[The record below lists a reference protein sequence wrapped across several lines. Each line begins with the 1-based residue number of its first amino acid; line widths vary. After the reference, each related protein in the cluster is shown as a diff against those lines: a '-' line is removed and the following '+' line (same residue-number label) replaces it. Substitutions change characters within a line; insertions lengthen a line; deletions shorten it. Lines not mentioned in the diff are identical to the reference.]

1 MLCNR
6 ISGSWQCT
14 ETVAPVGN
22 PRGEM
27 PSIGHPRRRVSKP
40 HCRCAGR
47 PNGWT
52 WGSEERQAVA
62 GGTRSCLDS
71 YVKPSRRS
79 PLGESRE
86 NHMVTQ
92 RFWSSAIYL
101 ATSNSH
107 ASGIVGPRHD
117 HMAII
122 HRQAIDKQ
130 ASKLTSFNSVW
141 QLANPMATGRTWVRA
156 TTIWRTRST
165 RLDKQSSKPLGVLES
180 PSSPDS

>member
-71 YVKPSRRS
+71 CVKPSRRS
-79 PLGESRE
+79 PLGETRE

-122 HRQAIDKQ
+122 HRQAINKQ
-130 ASKLTSFNSVW
+130 ARKHNPSIIHTALG
-141 QLANPMATGRTWVRA
+141 LAAQGSLRA
-156 TTIWRTRST
+156 LLDRRWLCIGARSG
-165 RLDKQSSKPLGVLES
+165 D
-180 PSSPDS
+180 

>member
-71 YVKPSRRS
+71 CVKPSRRS

-130 ASKLTSFNSVW
+130 ASTHKIVS
-141 QLANPMATGRTWVRA
+141 P
-156 TTIWRTRST
+156 
-165 RLDKQSSKPLGVLES
+165 K
-180 PSSPDS
+180 PSSDETNAVPECYVGVRLVGSSRRNGLRR

>member
-47 PNGWT
+47 LNGWT

-71 YVKPSRRS
+71 CVKPSRRS
-79 PLGESRE
+79 PLGETRE

-130 ASKLTSFNSVW
+130 ASHFGGV
-141 QLANPMATGRTWVRA
+141 A
-156 TTIWRTRST
+156 
-165 RLDKQSSKPLGVLES
+165 KQSKASHCGSRFFPRISLYLFFRSRICLLYTS
-180 PSSPDS
+180 PSPRDQRGSRMPSSA

>member
-71 YVKPSRRS
+71 CVKPSRRS
-79 PLGESRE
+79 PLGETRE

-117 HMAII
+117 HMTII
-122 HRQAIDKQ
+122 HRQAIEKQ
-130 ASKLTSFNSVW
+130 ASK
-141 QLANPMATGRTWVRA
+141 QATFIETNFQA
-156 TTIWRTRST
+156 TMYRGAGNAPQPDTRVPAMQH
-165 RLDKQSSKPLGVLES
+165 L
-180 PSSPDS
+180 

>member
-1 MLCNR
+1 
-6 ISGSWQCT
+6 
-14 ETVAPVGN
+14 
-22 PRGEM
+22 M

-71 YVKPSRRS
+71 CVKPSRRS
-79 PLGESRE
+79 PLGETRE

-130 ASKLTSFNSVW
+130 ASK
-141 QLANPMATGRTWVRA
+141 QARAAPLAKISSLPPNRSHGEETDQNPQHPSLLIEAVIPAAASGT
-156 TTIWRTRST
+156 
-165 RLDKQSSKPLGVLES
+165 LEES
-180 PSSPDS
+180 NV